1 MSANDNFSLHDDEE
15 LSLHDDASLDGSV
28 PASNKGDAPAKP
40 PQIITTNTLSNIKLP
55 VLQKDDYDTWA
66 MEMEHYLEY
75 IDNEVWKVIQNGNSK
90 KRVTKGKDGVYRVLP
105 PTTQEE
111 QFADEKER
119 KARTLLLMAVPKD
132 HLRRFHGMD
141 DAKEIWAAIKTRFG
155 GNANS
160 KKMQKAVLK
169 QQFEA
174 FTISSKESLE
184 KGYDRYQKLLSQLDA
199 LGAGVSDEDANHK
212 FLRSLPPAWDSLA
225 MTMRTKKNI
234 DTLSIDDLYNNL
246 SVFEQDIQKTSS
258 SSLTSDNVAFLSQAK
273 ASSSKKKPS
282 QSSGS
287 YSSYTTSSSK
297 ATTTA
302 TPGLADEVIYCMTAI
317 QINKF
322 YKKDRH
328 TPSWMKNAL
337 AFDKRKVEFFNATI
351 LGSLPG
357 VQIHIML
364 FKLIMMKLQSKNLVT
379 REAALTAHKLGYGI
393 QSNAEVLGYEEEISR
408 GIFVLR
414 ETDAGYYDIHYT
426 ADLNS
431 PTVSDASSIV
441 FSICPSNDSDGELG
455 AERKDGV
462 YRVLP
467 PATQEEQFAD
477 EKERKARTLLLMA
490 VPKDH
495 LRRFHGMDDAK
506 EIWAAIKTRFGGKTR
521 FKSTKEGSRQEV
533 GKSQN
538 YKPVQTEKE
547 ALMTI
552 DEGQINWVEQT
563 EDEEHNHALMAFT
576 VNNEVSMCSKLCLDS
591 YNALQAKYDE
601 LQSEFGDQEAALI
614 AHKLGIKKLESQLRA
629 SHKQQSS
636 LNEKL
641 YFQANQ
647 IFEKDEKLKKYR
659 RIGMK
664 AVKDKDVLQKIVD
677 SWSAS
682 SKNLWKLVNCG
693 MSSTVKIGL
702 GYSVKSNA
710 EVLGYEEEMD
720 RGIFALKET
729 DAGYN
734 DIPLYSRFK
743 QVEYKGVPHP
753 LSGDYT
759 PREQEDIDDSLYVYG
774 KYGPQPQC
782 PSPTESATS
791 STAYSTC
798 QSNDSDGELGAV
810 TDHSVNNDQIPT
822 PSIEQVTIAT
832 PKTQPQ
838 VSQPKQTVVPSCA
851 QHVKTPRQPLRTP
864 ENPSPIPSN
873 NRHNW
878 NQQMEKELG
887 AGYSFERKT
896 CFVCGSLSH
905 LIKDCDYYE
914 KKMARE
920 DALKSKRVV
929 HADVRQA
936 TPTWTNTNRVNKAN
950 QFTPRPVQ
958 LSNFRPNLSTDS
970 RTINTGRVNVNT
982 AKVNVNTGYGNDHP
996 LKHMEHRGIF
1006 DSGCSGHMTGNRAHL
1021 EDYQEL
1027 SKVGSVTFGG
1037 SKGSISGKGTIRLG
1051 NLVFD
1056 DVAFVKE
1063 LGHFNLFSI
1072 SQICDKKRLGHLNFK
1087 NLNKLVKGNLVR
1099 GLPSK
1104 SFKNDHTCVAVR
1116 RESNTRPPEFSNAR
1130 TPQQNGVAERMNR
1143 TLIEAART
1151 MLADSHLPTT
1161 FWAEAVNTAC
1171 YTFNRVRVT
1180 KPQNKTPYELLFGH
1194 KPILSYIRPF
1204 GCHVTILNTL
1214 SPLGKFDEKSD
1225 EGFLVGYSVNSKAFR
1240 VYNLVTK
1247 RVEVNLHVNFLE
1259 EKPNVQGIGHRWMF
1273 DLDYLTDSMN
1283 YIPVSLQN
1291 QANPAGSKEVIDIDV
1306 QTEEA
1311 ADLMVVSSTSLTEAT
1326 RKAAVSAKIATKK
1339 TPSPKQPSS
1348 TPISKSADDIMTFRK
1363 ELDALALKHLGPVP
1377 ATAPTSTNP
1386 VNTGSDNLNTGF
1398 EEVTSGNIE
1407 ANSPS
1412 ADLEEEVFSDADD
1425 DEMPEIRIYDKSSE
1439 GIFEKASYDDD
1450 GIITDFNN
1458 LPDEVDVSTNHTLRI
1473 HTAHPQS
1480 QILGDPNTP
1489 VQTRSSLKKITEAHA
1504 LVSYIQAQQRS
1515 NHKDQQHCLFACFLS
1530 QSEPRKVSEALE
1542 DESWIEA
1549 MQEELLQFKL
1559 QQVWVLVDL
1568 PNGAKVIGTKWVY
1581 RNKKDERGVVVR
1593 NKARLVAQG
1602 HRQEEGIDYDEVF
1615 APVARLEAIRLFL
1628 AFASYMGFI
1637 VYQMDVKSAFLYGT
1651 IEEEVYVSQPPGFV
1665 DPDHPKKVYKVVK
1678 ALYGLHQ
1685 APRAWYATLSTFLE
1699 KHGYRRGT
1707 IDKTL
1712 FIKKDKK
1719 DIILVQIYV
1728 DDIIFG
1734 STKKSWSD
1742 EFEALMKGRFQMSA
1756 MGELTFFLGL
1766 QVKQS
1771 QEGIFISQ
1779 DKYVAE
1785 ILKKFDFVSVKS
1797 AVTPME
1803 TKAPLA
1809 QDEGGPD
1816 VDLHLYR
1823 SMIGCLM
1830 YLTAS
1835 RPDIMY
1841 AVCACSRFQ
1850 VTPKVSHLY
1859 AVKRIFKYIKGK
1871 PKLGLWYPRES
1882 PLDLVAY
1889 SDSDY
1894 AAANLDRKS
1903 TTGGCQFLGRR
1914 LISWQCKKQTIVATS
1929 TTEAEYVAAASC
1941 CGQVLWLQ
1949 NQLLDYGFNFMNT
1962 IIHIDNQST
1971 ICIIK
1976 NPVYHSK
1983 TKHIEIR
1990 HHFIRDC
1997 YEKKLIQVQ
2006 KIHTDLN
2013 VADLLTKAFDGPRY
2027 YLEFERMLQAQLG
2040 HEKGHA
2046 SCLLPIGC
2054 KLVVSNDVVVNLL

>member
-1 MSANDNFSLHDDEE
+1 M
-15 LSLHDDASLDGSV
+15 
-28 PASNKGDAPAKP
+28 
-40 PQIITTNTLSNIKLP
+40 
-55 VLQKDDYDTWA
+55 
-66 MEMEHYLEY
+66 
-75 IDNEVWKVIQNGNSK
+75 
-90 KRVTKGKDGVYRVLP
+90 
-105 PTTQEE
+105 
-111 QFADEKER
+111 
-119 KARTLLLMAVPKD
+119 
-132 HLRRFHGMD
+132 
-141 DAKEIWAAIKTRFG
+141 
-155 GNANS
+155 
-160 KKMQKAVLK
+160 
-169 QQFEA
+169 
-174 FTISSKESLE
+174 IS
-184 KGYDRYQKLLSQLDA
+184 
-199 LGAGVSDEDANHK
+199 
-212 FLRSLPPAWDSLA
+212 
-225 MTMRTKKNI
+225 
-234 DTLSIDDLYNNL
+234 
-246 SVFEQDIQKTSS
+246 
-258 SSLTSDNVAFLSQAK
+258 
-273 ASSSKKKPS
+273 
-282 QSSGS
+282 
-287 YSSYTTSSSK
+287 
-297 ATTTA
+297 
-302 TPGLADEVIYCMTAI
+302 
-317 QINKF
+317 
-322 YKKDRH
+322 
-328 TPSWMKNAL
+328 
-337 AFDKRKVEFFNATI
+337 
-351 LGSLPG
+351 
-357 VQIHIML
+357 
-364 FKLIMMKLQSKNLVT
+364 
-379 REAALTAHKLGYGI
+379 
-393 QSNAEVLGYEEEISR
+393 
-408 GIFVLR
+408 
-414 ETDAGYYDIHYT
+414 HYT
-426 ADLNS
+426 ADSNS

-455 AERKDGV
+455 
-462 YRVLP
+462 
-467 PATQEEQFAD
+467 
-477 EKERKARTLLLMA
+477 
-490 VPKDH
+490 
-495 LRRFHGMDDAK
+495 
-506 EIWAAIKTRFGGKTR
+506 
-521 FKSTKEGSRQEV
+521 
-533 GKSQN
+533 
-538 YKPVQTEKE
+538 
-547 ALMTI
+547 
-552 DEGQINWVEQT
+552 
-563 EDEEHNHALMAFT
+563 T
-576 VNNEVSMCSKLCLDS
+576 VS
-591 YNALQAKYDE
+591 
-601 LQSEFGDQEAALI
+601 
-614 AHKLGIKKLESQLRA
+614 
-629 SHKQQSS
+629 
-636 LNEKL
+636 
-641 YFQANQ
+641 
-647 IFEKDEKLKKYR
+647 
-659 RIGMK
+659 
-664 AVKDKDVLQKIVD
+664 
-677 SWSAS
+677 
-682 SKNLWKLVNCG
+682 
-693 MSSTVKIGL
+693 
-702 GYSVKSNA
+702 
-710 EVLGYEEEMD
+710 
-720 RGIFALKET
+720 
-729 DAGYN
+729 
-734 DIPLYSRFK
+734 
-743 QVEYKGVPHP
+743 
-753 LSGDYT
+753 
-759 PREQEDIDDSLYVYG
+759 
-774 KYGPQPQC
+774 
-782 PSPTESATS
+782 
-791 STAYSTC
+791 
-798 QSNDSDGELGAV
+798 
-810 TDHSVNNDQIPT
+810 DHSVNADPIHDHIPI
-822 PSIEQVTIAT
+822 PSTEQVTIAT
-832 PKTQPQ
+832 QKTLPQ
-838 VSQPKQTVVPSCA
+838 VPKPKQTVDLVVA
-851 QHVKTPRQPLRTP
+851 QACKKLLG
-864 ENPSPIPSN
+864 NPIWG
-873 NRHNW
+873 HLQNW
-878 NQQMEKELG
+878 NQRMERELG
-887 AGYSFERKT
+887 AGYSFERKP

-920 DALKSKRVV
+920 AALKSQRVV
-929 HADVRQA
+929 HADIQQA
-936 TPTWTNTNRVNKAN
+936 TPAWTNTNRVNKAN

-958 LSNFRPNLSTDS
+958 LSNIRPNLSTAS
-970 RTINTGRVNVNT
+970 KTIKTGRVNVNT
-982 AKVNVNTGYGNDHP
+982 GHGNVNSGSVHVNSGTQIKSGASRFNTGKQTVNSARVNRPVSNNTSPKLSQVNLKSPKKCFSKQRSPVNRPFSRNTAHKSNKYAVKGKMGTAVKTSAGCVWRRVIPLSNPNSGPTPDSNDNDHP
-996 LKHMEHRGIF
+996 LKHMEHKGIF

-1037 SKGSISGKGTIRLG
+1037 SKGKVISGKG
-1051 NLVFD
+1051 
-1056 DVAFVKE
+1056 
-1063 LGHFNLFSI
+1063 
-1072 SQICDKKRLGHLNFK
+1072 LGHLNFK

-1099 GLPSK
+1099 GLPSRV
-1104 SFKNDHTCVAVR
+1104 FKNDHTCVACQKGKQHK
-1116 RESNTRPPEFSNAR
+1116 RPPGIKQEFSNAR

-1214 SPLGKFDEKSD
+1214 SPLGKFDGKSD

-1326 RKAAVSAKIATKK
+1326 RKAAVSEKIAKKK
-1339 TPSPKQPSS
+1339 THSPKQPSS

-1398 EEVTSGNIE
+1398 EEVTPGNIE
-1407 ANSPS
+1407 AISPS
-1412 ADLEEEVFSDADD
+1412 ADHEEEVFSDADD

-1473 HTAHPQS
+1473 HNAHPQS

-1542 DESWIEA
+1542 DESWVEA

-1699 KHGYRRGT
+1699 KHDYRRGT

-1719 DIILVQIYV
+1719 NIILVQIYV

-1742 EFEALMKGRFQMSA
+1742 EFEALMKGSHD
-1756 MGELTFFLGL
+1756 
-1766 QVKQS
+1766 
-1771 QEGIFISQ
+1771 GIFISQ

-1785 ILKKFDFVSVKS
+1785 ILKKFDFESVKS
-1797 AVTPME
+1797 AITPME

-1809 QDEGGPD
+1809 QDEGSPD
-1816 VDLHLYR
+1816 
-1823 SMIGCLM
+1823 
-1830 YLTAS
+1830 
-1835 RPDIMY
+1835 
-1841 AVCACSRFQ
+1841 
-1850 VTPKVSHLY
+1850 VTPKTSHLN
-1859 AVKRIFKYIKGK
+1859 AVKRIFKYLKGK
-1871 PKLGLWYPRES
+1871 PNLGLWYPRDS
-1882 PLDLVAY
+1882 PLDLEAF

-1894 AAANLDRKS
+1894 GGSNLDRKS
-1903 TTGGCQFLGRR
+1903 TTGGCQFLGQR

-1929 TTEAEYVAAASC
+1929 TTEAEYVAAAHC
-1941 CGQVLWLQ
+1941 CGQVLWVQ

-1962 IIHIDNQST
+1962 KIHIDNEST
-1971 ICIIK
+1971 ICIVK

-1997 YEKKLIQVQ
+1997 YEKKLISVE

-2013 VADLLTKAFDGPRY
+2013 VADLLTKPFDGPRFNY
-2027 YLEFERMLQAQLG
+2027 
-2040 HEKGHA
+2040 
-2046 SCLLPIGC
+2046 
-2054 KLVVSNDVVVNLL
+2054 LVVSIGLVLVLLGVEKGDARSTWTWKRKCQLSLAN